1 MVKEEFP
8 ILSQR
13 VNEKRL
19 IYLDNASTTQKPSSV
34 INEIQN
40 YYESTNSN
48 IHRGVH
54 HLSQKATEK
63 YEDSRKIVQNFIGAK
78 SSKEIIFVR
87 GATEAV
93 NLVANSYVKPL
104 LSEGDNIIISQMEHH
119 ANIVPWQLITKEK
132 KAEIRVVPINE
143 AGELLVDDMDDLID
157 ENTRFISLNHVSNS
171 LGTVNPVNKLI
182 QKAHQNDI
190 RIMIDGAQAVQHMK
204 VNVSELDVDFYC
216 FSGHKMYGPTGI
228 GILYGKKEILE
239 KMEPYQGGGDM
250 IKSVTFEKTI
260 YNDVP
265 HIFEA
270 GTPNIV
276 GAIGLAK
283 AIEFIENV
291 TIERIEK
298 HEMDLLNYATEK
310 INSIEGVEI
319 VGNAENKTSV
329 ISFVMGDIHP
339 HDIGT
344 IMDNLGIAIRAGHH
358 CTQPIMDF
366 YNVPATARASFAIYN
381 TEEDVDKL
389 VEGIQKVKEVFT
401 WRISVIY
408 TWKWF

>member
-8 ILSQR
+8 ILSKK
-13 VNEKRL
+13 VNNKPL
-19 IYLDNASTTQKPSSV
+19 IYLDNASTTQKPKSV
-34 INEIQN
+34 IETIQN

-54 HLSQKATEK
+54 HLSQKATEE
-63 YEDSRKIVQNFIGAK
+63 YEKSRETIQHFIGAD

-119 ANIVPWQLITKEK
+119 ANIVPWQIMAKEK
-132 KAEIRVVPINE
+132 GTDIRVIPINN
-143 AGELLVDDMDDLID
+143 AGELIIEEIDSLID
-157 ENTRFISLNHVSNS
+157 EKTKFISLNHVSNS
-171 LGTVNPVNKLI
+171 LGTINPVRKLI
-182 QKAHQNDI
+182 QKAHKNDI

-204 VNVSELDVDFYC
+204 VNVVELDVDFYC

-228 GILYGKKEILE
+228 GILYGKKEILD

-276 GAIGLAK
+276 GAIGLGK
-283 AIEFIENV
+283 AVEFIEDITV
-291 TIERIEK
+291 EEIEK
-298 HEMDLLNYATEK
+298 HELDLLNYATNK
-310 INSIEGVEI
+310 INKIEGVQI
-319 VGNAENKTSV
+319 IGNSKDKASV
-329 ISFVMGDIHP
+329 ISFVMEGIHP

-358 CTQPIMDF
+358 CTQPVMDF
-366 YNVPATARASFAIYN
+366 YEIPATARASFAIYN
-381 TEEDVDKL
+381 TKEDVDKL
-389 VEGIQKVKEVFT
+389 IDGIQKTKEVFA
-401 WRISVIY
+401 
-408 TWKWF
+408 

>member
-8 ILSQR
+8 ILSK
-13 VNEKRL
+13 NINNKPL
-19 IYLDNASTTQKPSSV
+19 IYLDNASTTQKPASV
-34 INEIQN
+34 IDEIQN

-54 HLSQKATEK
+54 HLSQKATEE
-63 YEDSRKIVQNFIGAK
+63 YEDSRKKIQEFIGAN
-78 SSKEIIFVR
+78 SSKEIVFVR

-119 ANIVPWQLITKEK
+119 ANIVPWQIISKQK
-132 KAEIRVVPINE
+132 KTEIRVIPINE
-143 AGELLVDDMDDLID
+143 KGELILSELDNLID
-157 ENTRFISLNHVSNS
+157 KQTKFISLNHVSNS
-171 LGTVNPVNKLI
+171 LGTVNPIDQLI
-182 QKAHQNDI
+182 KKAHHNNI

-204 VNVSELDVDFYC
+204 VNVSDLDVDFYC

-228 GILYGKKEILE
+228 GVLYGKKEILD

-276 GAIGLAK
+276 GAIGLGK
-283 AIEFIENV
+283 AIDFIEK
-291 TIERIEK
+291 TTLEKIEE
-298 HEMDLLNYATEK
+298 HEMNLLNYATKK
-310 INSIEGVEI
+310 IGEIEGVKI
-319 VGNAENKTSV
+319 IGTSSKKASV
-329 ISFVMGDIHP
+329 ISFVMEGIHP

-358 CTQPIMDF
+358 CTQPVMDF
-366 YNVPATARASFAIYN
+366 YDVPATARASFAIYN

-389 VEGIQKVKEVFT
+389 IEGIQKTKEVFT
-401 WRISVIY
+401 
-408 TWKWF
+408 

>member
-1 MVKEEFP
+1 MVREEFP
-8 ILSQR
+8 ILSKN
-13 VNEKRL
+13 VNEKPL

-40 YYESTNSN
+40 YYEATNSN

-63 YEDSRKIVQNFIGAK
+63 YENSRKIVQKFIGAD

-143 AGELLVDDMDDLID
+143 AGELMIDDMDDLID
-157 ENTRFISLNHVSNS
+157 QNTRFISLNHVSNS
-171 LGTVNPVNKLI
+171 LGTVNPVKELI
-182 QKAHQNDI
+182 QKAHKNDI

-204 VNVSELDVDFYC
+204 VNVVDLDVDFYC

-228 GILYGKKEILE
+228 GILYGKREILE

-260 YNDVP
+260 FNDIP

-283 AIEFIENV
+283 AIEFIESI
-291 TIERIEK
+291 TIEEIEK
-298 HEMDLLNYATEK
+298 HEMALLNYATEK
-310 INSIEGVEI
+310 INSIDGVEI
-319 VGNAENKTSV
+319 VGNAEEKASV

-366 YNVPATARASFAIYN
+366 YNIPATARASFAIYN

-401 WRISVIY
+401 
-408 TWKWF
+408 

>member
-1 MVKEEFP
+1 MIKEEFP
-8 ILSQR
+8 ILSKKI
-13 VNEKRL
+13 NNKSL
-19 IYLDNASTTQKPSSV
+19 IYLDNASTTQKPRSV
-34 INEIQN
+34 IETIQN

-54 HLSQKATEK
+54 HLSQKATEE
-63 YEDSRKIVQNFIGAK
+63 YEDSRKTIQNFIGAD

-119 ANIVPWQLITKEK
+119 ANIVPWQIMAKEK
-132 KAEIRVVPINE
+132 KTDIRVIPINNT
-143 AGELLVDDMDDLID
+143 GELIIEEIDNLID
-157 ENTRFISLNHVSNS
+157 ENTKFISLNHVSNS
-171 LGTVNPVNKLI
+171 LGTINPIRELI

-204 VNVSELDVDFYC
+204 VNVVELDVDFYC

-228 GILYGKKEILE
+228 GILYGKKEILD

-276 GAIGLAK
+276 GAIGLGK
-283 AIEFIENV
+283 AVEFIQGITVE
-291 TIERIEK
+291 EIEK
-298 HEMDLLNYATEK
+298 HELDLLNYATDK
-310 INSIEGVEI
+310 INGIKGVQI
-319 VGNAENKTSV
+319 IGNSKDKASV
-329 ISFVMGDIHP
+329 ISFVMEGIHP

-358 CTQPIMDF
+358 CTQPVMDF
-366 YNVPATARASFAIYN
+366 YDIPATARASFAIYN
-381 TEEDVDKL
+381 TKEDVDKL
-389 VEGIQKVKEVFT
+389 IDGIQKTKEVFA
-401 WRISVIY
+401 
-408 TWKWF
+408 

>member
-8 ILSQR
+8 ILSQS
-13 VNEKRL
+13 VNEKPL

-54 HLSQKATEK
+54 HLSQRATEK

-132 KAEIRVVPINE
+132 KAEIRVVPIND
-143 AGELLVDDMDDLID
+143 AGELLVDDMDNLID

-171 LGTVNPVNKLI
+171 LGTINPVKELI

-204 VNVSELDVDFYC
+204 VNVVDLDVDFYC

-228 GILYGKKEILE
+228 GILYGKREILE

-260 YNDVP
+260 FNDIP

-283 AIEFIENV
+283 AIEFIENI
-291 TIERIEK
+291 TIEEIEK
-298 HEMDLLNYATEK
+298 HEMSLLNYATEK
-310 INSIEGVEI
+310 INSIDGVEI
-319 VGNAENKTSV
+319 VGNAEEKASV

-366 YNVPATARASFAIYN
+366 YNIPATARASFAIYN

-401 WRISVIY
+401 
-408 TWKWF
+408 

>member
-1 MVKEEFP
+1 MIKEEFP
-8 ILSQR
+8 ILSKK
-13 VNEKRL
+13 VNNKSL
-19 IYLDNASTTQKPSSV
+19 IYLDNASTTQKPKTV
-34 INEIQN
+34 IETIQN

-54 HLSQKATEK
+54 HLSQKATEE
-63 YEDSRKIVQNFIGAK
+63 YEKSRETIQHFIGAK

-119 ANIVPWQLITKEK
+119 ANIVPWQIIAKEK
-132 KAEIRVVPINE
+132 KIKIRVVPINND
-143 AGELLVDDMDDLID
+143 GELIIDEIDKLID
-157 ENTRFISLNHVSNS
+157 EKTKFISLNHVSNS
-171 LGTVNPVNKLI
+171 LGTINPIRKLI

-204 VNVSELDVDFYC
+204 VNVAELDVDFYC

-228 GILYGKKEILE
+228 GILYGKKEILDE
-239 KMEPYQGGGDM
+239 MEPYQGGGDM

-276 GAIGLAK
+276 GAIGLGK
-283 AIEFIENV
+283 AVEFIENI
-291 TIERIEK
+291 TIEEIEK
-298 HEMDLLNYATEK
+298 HELNLLNYATDK
-310 INSIEGVEI
+310 IKKIKGIQIIGNSKVK
-319 VGNAENKTSV
+319 ASV
-329 ISFVMGDIHP
+329 ISFVMEGIHP

-366 YNVPATARASFAIYN
+366 YEIPATARASFAIYN
-381 TEEDVDKL
+381 TKEDVDKL
-389 VEGIQKVKEVFT
+389 IDGIQKTKEVFA
-401 WRISVIY
+401 
-408 TWKWF
+408 

>member
-1 MVKEEFP
+1 MIKKEFP
-8 ILSQR
+8 ILSK
-13 VNEKRL
+13 NINNKPL
-19 IYLDNASTTQKPSSV
+19 IYLDNASTTQKPKSV
-34 INEIQN
+34 IDVIQN

-63 YEDSRKIVQNFIGAK
+63 YEKSRETIQHFIGAD

-119 ANIVPWQLITKEK
+119 ANIVPWQIMSKEK
-132 KAEIRVVPINE
+132 GTDIRVIPINN
-143 AGELLVDDMDDLID
+143 AGELIIEEIDSLID
-157 ENTRFISLNHVSNS
+157 EKTKFISLNHVSNS
-171 LGTVNPVNKLI
+171 LGTINPVHKLI
-182 QKAHQNDI
+182 QKAHKNDI

-204 VNVSELDVDFYC
+204 VNVVELDVDFYC

-228 GILYGKKEILE
+228 GILYGKKEILD

-276 GAIGLAK
+276 GAIGLGK
-283 AIEFIENV
+283 AVEFIEDITV
-291 TIERIEK
+291 EEIEK
-298 HEMDLLNYATEK
+298 HELDLLNYATDK
-310 INSIEGVEI
+310 INKIEGVQI
-319 VGNAENKTSV
+319 IGNSKDKASV
-329 ISFVMGDIHP
+329 ISFVMEGIHP

-358 CTQPIMDF
+358 CTQPVMDF
-366 YNVPATARASFAIYN
+366 YEIPATARASFAIYN
-381 TEEDVDKL
+381 TKEDVDKL
-389 VEGIQKVKEVFT
+389 IDGIQKTKEVFA
-401 WRISVIY
+401 
-408 TWKWF
+408 

>member
-1 MVKEEFP
+1 MIKEEFP
-8 ILSQR
+8 ILSKK
-13 VNEKRL
+13 VNKKSL
-19 IYLDNASTTQKPSSV
+19 IYLDNASTTQKPKSV
-34 INEIQN
+34 IEAIQN

-54 HLSQKATEK
+54 HLSQKATEE
-63 YEDSRKIVQNFIGAK
+63 YEDSRKTIQNFIGAD

-119 ANIVPWQLITKEK
+119 ANIVPWQIMAKEK
-132 KAEIRVVPINE
+132 KTNIRVIPINN
-143 AGELLVDDMDDLID
+143 AGELIIDEIDNLID
-157 ENTRFISLNHVSNS
+157 ENTKFISLNHVSNS
-171 LGTVNPVNKLI
+171 LGTINPIRELI

-204 VNVSELDVDFYC
+204 VNVVELDVDFYC

-228 GILYGKKEILE
+228 GILYGKKEILD

-276 GAIGLAK
+276 GAIGLGK
-283 AIEFIENV
+283 AVEFIEGITV
-291 TIERIEK
+291 EEIEK
-298 HEMDLLNYATEK
+298 HELDLLNYATDK
-310 INSIEGVEI
+310 INGIKGVQI
-319 VGNAENKTSV
+319 IGNSKDKASV
-329 ISFVMGDIHP
+329 ISFVMEGIHP

-358 CTQPIMDF
+358 CTQPVMDF
-366 YNVPATARASFAIYN
+366 YEIPATARASFAIYN
-381 TEEDVDKL
+381 TKEDVDKL
-389 VEGIQKVKEVFT
+389 IDGIQKTKEVFA
-401 WRISVIY
+401 
-408 TWKWF
+408 

>member
-8 ILSQR
+8 ILSQS
-13 VNEKRL
+13 VNEKPL
-19 IYLDNASTTQKPSSV
+19 IYLDNASTTQKPTSV

-171 LGTVNPVNKLI
+171 LGTVNPVEKLI

-204 VNVSELDVDFYC
+204 VNVVDLDVDFYC

-228 GILYGKKEILE
+228 GILYGKREILE

-260 YNDVP
+260 FNDIP

-283 AIEFIENV
+283 AVEFIENI
-291 TIERIEK
+291 TIEEIEK
-298 HEMDLLNYATEK
+298 HEMALLNYATEK

-319 VGNAENKTSV
+319 VGNAEEKASV

-358 CTQPIMDF
+358 CTQPVMDF
-366 YNVPATARASFAIYN
+366 YNIPATARASFAIYN

-389 VEGIQKVKEVFT
+389 VEGIQKVKEIFT
-401 WRISVIY
+401 
-408 TWKWF
+408 

>member
-8 ILSQR
+8 ILSEK
-13 VNEKRL
+13 VNEKPL

-40 YYESTNSN
+40 YYEATNSN

-63 YEDSRKIVQNFIGAK
+63 YENSRKIVQKFIGAD

-143 AGELLVDDMDDLID
+143 AGELMIDDMDDLID
-157 ENTRFISLNHVSNS
+157 QNTRFISLNHVSNS
-171 LGTVNPVNKLI
+171 LGTVNPVKELI
-182 QKAHQNDI
+182 KKAHQNDI

-204 VNVSELDVDFYC
+204 VNVVDLDVDFYC

-228 GILYGKKEILE
+228 GILYGKREILE

-260 YNDVP
+260 FNDIP

-283 AIEFIENV
+283 AIEFIESI
-291 TIERIEK
+291 TIEEIEK
-298 HEMDLLNYATEK
+298 HEMALLNYATEK
-310 INSIEGVEI
+310 INSIDGVEI
-319 VGNAENKTSV
+319 VGNAKEKASV

-366 YNVPATARASFAIYN
+366 YNIPATARASFAIYN

-401 WRISVIY
+401 
-408 TWKWF
+408 

>member
-8 ILSQR
+8 ILSQS
-13 VNEKRL
+13 VNEKPL

-204 VNVSELDVDFYC
+204 VNVSDLDVDFYC

-260 YNDVP
+260 YNDIP

-366 YNVPATARASFAIYN
+366 YNIPATARASFAIYN

-401 WRISVIY
+401 
-408 TWKWF
+408 

>member
-8 ILSQR
+8 ILSKKI
-13 VNEKRL
+13 NNKSL
-19 IYLDNASTTQKPSSV
+19 IYLDNASTTQKPKSV
-34 INEIQN
+34 IEAIQN

-54 HLSQKATEK
+54 HLSQKATEE
-63 YEDSRKIVQNFIGAK
+63 YEDSRKTIQNFIGAD

-119 ANIVPWQLITKEK
+119 ANIVPWQIMAKEK
-132 KAEIRVVPINE
+132 KTDIRVIPINN
-143 AGELLVDDMDDLID
+143 AGELIIDEIDNLID
-157 ENTRFISLNHVSNS
+157 ENTKFISLNHVSNS
-171 LGTVNPVNKLI
+171 LGTINPIRELI

-204 VNVSELDVDFYC
+204 VNVVELDVDFYY

-228 GILYGKKEILE
+228 GILYGKKEILD

-265 HIFEA
+265 LIFEA

-276 GAIGLAK
+276 GAIGLGK
-283 AIEFIENV
+283 AVEFIEGITV
-291 TIERIEK
+291 EEIEK
-298 HEMDLLNYATEK
+298 HELDLLNYATDK
-310 INSIEGVEI
+310 INGIKGVQI
-319 VGNAENKTSV
+319 IGNSKDKASV
-329 ISFVMGDIHP
+329 ISFVMEGIHP

-358 CTQPIMDF
+358 CTQPVMDF
-366 YNVPATARASFAIYN
+366 YEIPATARASFAIYN
-381 TEEDVDKL
+381 TKEDVDKL
-389 VEGIQKVKEVFT
+389 IDGIQKTKEVFA
-401 WRISVIY
+401 
-408 TWKWF
+408 

>member
-8 ILSQR
+8 ILSEK
-13 VNEKRL
+13 VNEKPL

-40 YYESTNSN
+40 YYEATNSN

-63 YEDSRKIVQNFIGAK
+63 YENSRKIVQKFIGAD

-132 KAEIRVVPINE
+132 KAEIRVLPINE
-143 AGELLVDDMDDLID
+143 AGELIIDDMDDLID
-157 ENTRFISLNHVSNS
+157 QNTRFISLNHVSNS
-171 LGTVNPVNKLI
+171 LGTVNPVKELI
-182 QKAHQNDI
+182 QKAHKNDI

-204 VNVSELDVDFYC
+204 VNVVDLDVDFYC

-228 GILYGKKEILE
+228 GILYGKREILE

-260 YNDVP
+260 FNDIP

-283 AIEFIENV
+283 AIEFIENI
-291 TIERIEK
+291 TIEEIEK
-298 HEMDLLNYATEK
+298 HEMALLNYATKK
-310 INSIEGVEI
+310 INSIDGVEI
-319 VGNAENKTSV
+319 VGNAEEKASV

-366 YNVPATARASFAIYN
+366 YNIPATARASFAIYN
-381 TEEDVDKL
+381 TEDDVDKL

-401 WRISVIY
+401 
-408 TWKWF
+408 

>member
-1 MVKEEFP
+1 MIKEEFP
-8 ILSQR
+8 ILSKK
-13 VNEKRL
+13 VNNKSL
-19 IYLDNASTTQKPSSV
+19 IYLDNASTTQKPRAV
-34 INEIQN
+34 IETIQN

-54 HLSQKATEK
+54 HLSQKATEE
-63 YEDSRKIVQNFIGAK
+63 YENSRETIQHFIGAK

-119 ANIVPWQLITKEK
+119 ANIVPWQIIAKEK
-132 KAEIRVVPINE
+132 KAEIRVIPINE
-143 AGELLVDDMDDLID
+143 KGELIISELDNLID
-157 ENTRFISLNHVSNS
+157 NQTKFISLNHVSNS
-171 LGTVNPVNKLI
+171 LGTVNPIEQLI
-182 QKAHQNDI
+182 QKAHQNNI

-204 VNVSELDVDFYC
+204 VNVSDLDVDFYC

-228 GILYGKKEILE
+228 GILYGKKEILD

-276 GAIGLAK
+276 GAIGLGK
-283 AIEFIENV
+283 AVDFIEKM
-291 TIERIEK
+291 TLEKIEE
-298 HEMDLLNYATEK
+298 HEMNLLDYATEK
-310 INSIEGVEI
+310 ISEIKGVKI
-319 VGNAENKTSV
+319 IGTSNKKASV
-329 ISFVMGDIHP
+329 ISFIMEGIHP

-358 CTQPIMDF
+358 CTQPVMDF
-366 YNVPATARASFAIYN
+366 YEIPATARASFAIYN

-389 VEGIQKVKEVFT
+389 IEGIEKTIEVFA
-401 WRISVIY
+401 
-408 TWKWF
+408 